1 MQLSRPSAVAAAEQ
15 LVAAGRAPEAVLLL
29 NRAGSTGDG
38 DALFTLA
45 LWRLGGQLM
54 PRDLAQARDLFRRAG
69 EAGRADAAKIY
80 GNFLANGTGGP
91 SDWPAA
97 MARLKTLA
105 KRDPAS
111 RAELAIIER
120 MALTPEGDPQSVPE
134 PEPLSN
140 SPYVARLPGVFT
152 AAECDY
158 LAEAA
163 EPMLEPSV
171 VVDERSGRHI
181 PHPIRT
187 SDGVAFAWVIEN
199 PAVHALN
206 RRIAAASG
214 TRVAQGEPLQVLR
227 YRPGQQYRNHLDAVP
242 GLDNHRILT
251 MLVYLNDGYQGGET
265 QFVRTGLAVK
275 GRKGDGLLFRN
286 TLPDGR
292 ADPMSEHAGLPVT
305 SGTKTIASRWIW
317 EQDFAPPPPRRG

>member
-1 MQLSRPSAVAAAEQ
+1 MQLTRPSAVAAAEQ
-15 LVAAGRAPEAVLLL
+15 LVAAGRTPEAVLLL
-29 NRAGSTGDG
+29 NRAGSAGDG

-54 PRDLAQARDLFRRAG
+54 PRDLAQARELFRRAG

-80 GNFLANGTGGP
+80 GNLLANGTGGP
-91 SDWPAA
+91 CDWQAA

-105 KRDPAS
+105 RRDRIS
-111 RAELAIIER
+111 RAELDIIER
-120 MALTPEGDPQSVPE
+120 MDLTPEGNPRSVPE
-134 PEPLSN
+134 AKPLSE
-140 SPYVARLPGVFT
+140 SPWVARIPGLFT

-158 LAEAA
+158 LAKAA

-171 VVDERSGRHI
+171 VVDERSGRQI

-187 SDGVAFAWVIEN
+187 SDGAAFAWVIEN

-214 TRVAQGEPLQVLR
+214 TLVAQGEPLQVLR

-242 GLDNHRILT
+242 GLDNHRVMT
-251 MLVYLNDGYQGGET
+251 MLVYLNEGYEGGET
-265 QFVRTGLAVK
+265 RFVRTGLAVK

-292 ADPMSEHAGLPVT
+292 ADPMSEHAGMPVT
-305 SGTKTIASRWIW
+305 AGAKIIASRWIW